1 MRICY
6 HFFLFSGIFLVVF
19 LICEI
24 RDFIDCK
31 FKDKPKKEKISKKAR
46 KHDVEVEQ

>member
-1 MRICY
+1 MGIY
-6 HFFLFSGIFLVVF
+6 YSLFLCIGFLVVF

-31 FKDKPKKEKISKKAR
+31 FKDKPKKEKLSKKAR
-46 KHDVEVEQ
+46 KHDGEVE